1 MIAGIFS
8 KEEEYLA
15 LRKEINPSETA
26 ESWLKELET
35 EMKEAVKISVQN
47 SFFDFRMKDFESWV
61 KSWQGQVVN
70 VVLNIILTDTLTEI
84 FEKA

>member
-1 MIAGIFS
+1 
-8 KEEEYLA
+8 
-15 LRKEINPSETA
+15 
-26 ESWLKELET
+26 
-35 EMKEAVKISVQN
+35 MKEAVKISVQN

>member
-1 MIAGIFS
+1 M
-8 KEEEYLA
+8 
-15 LRKEINPSETA
+15 RKEINPSETA